1 MTITI
6 NDDGSILVVPS
17 AATPGESSVAAR
29 IGALVEE
36 PDDYSVTG
44 RLRLLDQKIQYI
56 SEAVAEPGDYQ
67 HAAGEGPA
75 TVTLP
80 PDRWLTRIRVV
91 AGLTE
96 AATVKIGGGLV
107 IPVPPG
113 DVLDIPIHGRV
124 NDQDGDVIEIS
135 GVVRSYYVA
144 WR

>member
-1 MTITI
+1 MDVNVTAALQVA
-6 NDDGSILVVPS
+6 DGEGSRPLNVADLS
-17 AATPGESSVAAR
+17 AAETGSATEATLADVLAK
-29 IGALVEE
+29 LVE
-36 PDDYSVTG
+36 
-44 RLRLLDQKIQYI
+44 I
-56 SEAVAEPGDYQ
+56 
-67 HAAGEGPA
+67 EGNTDA